1 MTREKKCK
9 KHKHMDTKK
18 YGTKKPKNESMK
30 ESRKKSK
37 NTERQMK
44 MKTQ

>member
-1 MTREKKCK
+1 
-9 KHKHMDTKK
+9 MDTKK